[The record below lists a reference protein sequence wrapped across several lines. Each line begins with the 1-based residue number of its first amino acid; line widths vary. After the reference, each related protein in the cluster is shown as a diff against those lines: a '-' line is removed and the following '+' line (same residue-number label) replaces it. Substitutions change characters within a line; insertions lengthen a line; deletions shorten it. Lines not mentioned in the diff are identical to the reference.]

1 MLIVTSVS
9 GCAGVAV
16 VDIVPEELTVTVE
29 ATVKQ
34 AGAEPREL
42 GVMDCTGLV
51 LVIIWDGGERTISG
65 VGCVAVVVSIPKLEV
80 AEVRLGLVAW
90 DGSLA
95 HAL

>member
-29 ATVKQ
+29 AT
-34 AGAEPREL
+34 AEPREL

-65 VGCVAVVVSIPKLEV
+65 VGCVAVLVSIPKLEV
-80 AEVRLGLVAW
+80 AEVGLGLVAW